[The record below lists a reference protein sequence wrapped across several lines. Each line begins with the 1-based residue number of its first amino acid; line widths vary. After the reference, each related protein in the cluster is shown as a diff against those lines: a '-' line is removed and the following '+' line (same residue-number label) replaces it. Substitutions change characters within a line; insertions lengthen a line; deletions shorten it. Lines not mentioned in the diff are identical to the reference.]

1 MSELAVPLVAVTVL
15 DASATEVGLLSA
27 VVWLPNLAGPASSVR
42 GSTGARASDRL
53 LVGSD
58 LARAV
63 VVLTVP
69 AAALLDV
76 LTLAQLFVVAALL
89 GAWST
94 LFRSAWQPFFVALVR
109 RDQYVE
115 ANGLMSATRS
125 GSFIVGPALGGG
137 LVQLLT
143 APFALVVDGL
153 SFLLSALLLRR
164 VDVAE
169 PPPVATDD
177 GRPLRTRLAEGMR
190 PRGPP
195 PRPRARPAQRGV
207 GQPLHDHG
215 QRPARRLRGRDL
227 GLGAATI
234 GIALGVGS
242 GGALL
247 GAVTAGRVARRI
259 GTGRTIALGT
269 LLFTAPMALVPLA
282 SGSTLAKAAVLAGVE
297 AVSGFGV
304 MLLDVN
310 LNAVMAAVIPD
321 DVRARVQGAFTT
333 VNYGVRP
340 LGAAARRRPR
350 GHRRHRARP
359 SSSAASAARS
369 GCCGC
374 CARRS
379 SRSGRSTTSPTR
391 TTSWRGD
398 LGRRRHRLVE
408 RHDGGAAQTDVVL
421 HAIRAPS
428 TCRPPA
434 PPRSCQVLK
443 PDIRERLRSPG

>member
-1 MSELAVPLVAVTVL
+1 MPEPEALAGAAAPPVRRPLRRDRRFLTSWSAQSVSELGDRVSELAVPLVAVTVL

-27 VVWLPNLAGPASSVR
+27 VIWLPNLVALVV
-42 GSTGARASDRL
+42 GAWVDRRPRKRPL
-53 LVGSD
+53 LVGAD

-69 AAALLDV
+69 AAALLEV
-76 LTLAQLFVVAALL
+76 LTLAQLFVVAGLL

-115 ANGLMSATRS
+115 ANSLMSATRS
-125 GSFIVGPALGGG
+125 GSFIVGPAVGGG
-137 LVQLLT
+137 LVQVLT
-143 APFALVVDGL
+143 APFALAVDGV

-164 VDVAE
+164 VDVTE
-169 PPPVATDD
+169 TPPPVTDED
-177 GRPLRTRLAEGMR
+177 VPLRTRLAEGMR
-190 PRGPP
+190 VVVRHPVL
-195 PRPRARPAQRGV
+195 APA
-207 GQPLHDHG
+207 
-215 QRPARRLRGRDL
+215 LRCVAWVNLFTIMVSALLVVFAARDL
-227 GLGAATI
+227 DLGAATI

-242 GGALL
+242 AGALL
-247 GAVTAGRVARRI
+247 GAVTAGRIAGWI

-282 SGSTLAKAAVLAGVE
+282 SGSTLARAAVLAGVE

-340 LGAAARRRPR
+340 LGAALGGVLA
-350 GHRRHRARP
+350 GVV
-359 SSSAASAARS
+359 
-369 GCCGC
+369 GTG
-374 CARRS
+374 
-379 SRSGRSTTSPTR
+379 PT
-391 TTSWRGD
+391 
-398 LGRRRHRLVE
+398 LVVGGV
-408 RHDGGAAQTDVVL
+408 GGALGVL
-421 HAIRAPS
+421 W
-428 TCRPPA
+428 
-434 PPRSCQVLK
+434 L
-443 PDIRERLRSPG
+443 LRSPVIAIRSVDDLEDPNPA

>member
-1 MSELAVPLVAVTVL
+1 MPEPGAVAEPAHPSTVRRPLWRDRRFLTWWSAQSVSELGDRVSELAVPLVAVTVL

-27 VVWLPNLAGPASSVR
+27 VVWLPNLVALVV
-42 GSTGARASDRL
+42 GAWVDRRPRKRPL

-76 LTLAQLFVVAALL
+76 LTLAQLFIVAALL

-169 PPPVATDD
+169 PAPVVTDED
-177 GRPLRTRLAEGMR
+177 VALRTRLVEGMR
-190 PRGPP
+190 LVVRHPVL
-195 PRPRARPAQRGV
+195 APA
-207 GQPLHDHG
+207 
-215 QRPARRLRGRDL
+215 LRSVAWVNLFTIMVSALIVVFAARDL

-247 GAVTAGRVARRI
+247 GAVTAGRIARWI

-340 LGAAARRRPR
+340 LGAAVGGVLA
-350 GHRRHRARP
+350 GIV
-359 SSSAASAARS
+359 
-369 GCCGC
+369 GTG
-374 CARRS
+374 
-379 SRSGRSTTSPTR
+379 PT
-391 TTSWRGD
+391 
-398 LGRRRHRLVE
+398 LVVGGV
-408 RHDGGAAQTDVVL
+408 GGALGVL
-421 HAIRAPS
+421 W
-428 TCRPPA
+428 
-434 PPRSCQVLK
+434 L
-443 PDIRERLRSPG
+443 LRSPVISIRAVEDLPDPNSTAAVA

>member
-1 MSELAVPLVAVTVL
+1 MPEPGSLAEAAPPTAARRPLWRDRRFLTSWSAQSVSELGDRVSELAVPLVAVTVL

-27 VVWLPNLAGPASSVR
+27 VIWLPNLVALVV
-42 GSTGARASDRL
+42 GAWVDRRPRKRPL
-53 LVGSD
+53 LVGAD
-58 LARAV
+58 LARAA

-76 LTLAQLFVVAALL
+76 LTLAQLFVVALLL

-125 GSFIVGPALGGG
+125 GSFIVGPAVGGG

-143 APFALVVDGL
+143 APFALAVDGL
-153 SFLLSALLLRR
+153 SFLASALLLRR
-164 VDVAE
+164 VDVTE
-169 PPPVATDD
+169 TPPVVTDD
-177 GRPLRTRLAEGMR
+177 DVALRTRLADGMR
-190 PRGPP
+190 LVLRHPVL
-195 PRPRARPAQRGV
+195 APA
-207 GQPLHDHG
+207 
-215 QRPARRLRGRDL
+215 LRSVAWVNLFTIMVSALLIVFAARDL
-227 GLGAATI
+227 GLDAATI
-234 GIALGVGS
+234 GLALGIGS

-247 GAVTAGRVARRI
+247 GAVAAGRIARWI

-282 SGSTLAKAAVLAGVE
+282 GGSTLAKAAVLAGVE

-333 VNYGVRP
+333 VNYGTRP
-340 LGAAARRRPR
+340 LGAAVGGILA
-350 GHRRHRARP
+350 GVV
-359 SSSAASAARS
+359 
-369 GCCGC
+369 GTG
-374 CARRS
+374 
-379 SRSGRSTTSPTR
+379 PT
-391 TTSWRGD
+391 
-398 LGRRRHRLVE
+398 LVIGGV
-408 RHDGGAAQTDVVL
+408 GGALGVLWLLGTPVVR
-421 HAIRAPS
+421 IRSIDDLEDPNS
-428 TCRPPA
+428 PPRPP
-434 PPRSCQVLK
+434 
-443 PDIRERLRSPG
+443 